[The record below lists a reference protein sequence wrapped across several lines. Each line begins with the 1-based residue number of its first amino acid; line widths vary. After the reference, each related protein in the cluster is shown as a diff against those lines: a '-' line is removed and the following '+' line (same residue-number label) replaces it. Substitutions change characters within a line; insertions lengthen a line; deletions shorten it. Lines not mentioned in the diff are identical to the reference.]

1 MELDQSQN
9 GRPIGYNPKMQQKL
23 KMLFNFTIEQMALL
37 GIFTD
42 MADAGLRSHSAS
54 PDLFQA
60 GLWLQWAASHLKHL
74 V

>member
-9 GRPIGYNPKMQQKL
+9 DRPIGYNPKMQQKL
-23 KMLFNFTIEQMALL
+23 RMLLNFTLEQMVLL
-37 GIFTD
+37 GTFKD
-42 MADAGLRSHSAS
+42 MADAGLRSQSAS

-60 GLWLQWAASHLKHL
+60 GLWL